1 MPGKGHEARRGEANT
16 CKMQMGTCR
25 LSVVAN
31 LHQGTVDEHGNSLMV
46 IRSTVCAQEPY
57 GPGADCWGGLA
68 GKEHVTDSVVL
79 LRWKDPLEENT
90 LIRKTNQS
98 LGLSGIR
105 QFKLPV

>member
-1 MPGKGHEARRGEANT
+1 MAPGRR
-16 CKMQMGTCR
+16 
-25 LSVVAN
+25 L
-31 LHQGTVDEHGNSLMV
+31 L
-46 IRSTVCAQEPY
+46 
-57 GPGADCWGGLA
+57 GGLA